1 MMELN
6 SAKKIVNIIK
16 FILTYLIL
24 DLIHFECSALTGL
37 NVDDIFTSIS
47 KHILNK
53 LETGTI
59 DPSSVIQNYSSLKP
73 VILDEKEKTNM
84 KNCNNC

>member
-1 MMELN
+1 M
-6 SAKKIVNIIK
+6 
-16 FILTYLIL
+16 
-24 DLIHFECSALTGL
+24 IHFECSALTGL
-37 NVDDIFTSIS
+37 NVDDIFISIS

-73 VILDEKEKTNM
+73 VIEEKSEANNSM

>member
-1 MMELN
+1 
-6 SAKKIVNIIK
+6 
-16 FILTYLIL
+16 
-24 DLIHFECSALTGL
+24 LIHFECSALTGL
-37 NVDDIFTSIS
+37 NVDDIFVSIS

-73 VILDEKEKTNM
+73 VREETIDAN
-84 KNCNNC
+84 NINNCKSC